1 MGQVGGVHT
10 KVGGVGRWGRWVEYI
25 QRWVGQVGGVGGV
38 HTKVG
43 GAGRWSGW
51 VGQWDN
57 TILKE
62 KLLRCAAS

>member
-1 MGQVGGVHT
+1 MGQ
-10 KVGGVGRWGRWVEYI
+10 
-25 QRWVGQVGGVGGV
+25 VGGV